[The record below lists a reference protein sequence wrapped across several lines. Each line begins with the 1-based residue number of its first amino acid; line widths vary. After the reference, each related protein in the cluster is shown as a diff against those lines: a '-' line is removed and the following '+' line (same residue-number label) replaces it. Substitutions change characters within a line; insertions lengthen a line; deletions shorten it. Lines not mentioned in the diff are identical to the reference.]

1 MRLQS
6 TQKSKSAVCDFT
18 MSTIYETQNRTIDS
32 TQEHKEIIL
41 ANYEYLLDPT
51 GCGSRFTCGLQS
63 KSNNVTNGAAGAK
76 EPAGCSRC
84 RPLLLVASL
93 VPYHQSTCALSA
105 LYVPCRCCCD
115 LTARTW
121 LSCLRFG
128 IHFLLL
134 SLSLDER
141 SYDRCESDQ
150 GLTTL

>member
-6 TQKSKSAVCDFT
+6 TQASQQCVTSRCPQYMRHKTGQLTRHKNTKKSFLPI
-18 MSTIYETQNRTIDS
+18 MSTFLTPPVVGADLRAACKAKAIMSQTEQ
-32 TQEHKEIIL
+32 QE
-41 ANYEYLLDPT
+41 
-51 GCGSRFTCGLQS
+51 Q
-63 KSNNVTNGAAGAK
+63 K